1 MRKLKSILLLL
12 TGALIAPLAVAQ
24 TATSPFTAPEYYA
37 SAFNLWS
44 VNSQQP
50 NTYIFQGR
58 SICNSAAQ
66 GVNFFDFATNAP
78 VFINDSNN
86 ANDER
91 VTPSA
96 ITNTAGSCG
105 VTISPSHTHN
115 TFQMQSGTAGL
126 QEAINTLKDQS
137 AWPVVIVLDRNW
149 YVNANQLPGTNANS
163 IIGAATGDYTVLI
176 KDITT
181 SPVTFYAWSGSAYQS
196 TNNTVKNTAPTLAA
210 GAAAG
215 TGPTVANT
223 GGSTAI
229 VGQANVTA
237 GTSTTTGTLF
247 TETWPTVANGG
258 PQYAGSC
265 TVSSVGTNLFTAFT
279 VATSFA
285 SSQRTLTVTATSA
298 PTASTAYQFAYNCK

>member
-163 IIGAATGDYTVLI
+163 VRGAATGDASVTL

-181 SPVTFYAWSGSAYQS
+181 AGPTYYVWNGTAYASGSF
-196 TNNTVKNTAPTLAA
+196 TNAAPTPAA

-215 TGPTVANT
+215 TGPTISV
-223 GGSTAI
+223 
-229 VGQANVTA
+229 A
-237 GTSTTTGTLF
+237 GTSTALIGTVNLTTGTATTTGTLF
-247 TETWPTVANGG
+247 TATFAGSFS
-258 PQYAGSC
+258 YAGSC
-265 TVSSVGTNLFTAFT
+265 SVTSVGTNSFTAFT
-279 VATSFA
+279 VATSG
-285 SSQRTLTVTATSA
+285 SRTLTVTATSA
-298 PTASTAYQFAYNCK
+298 PTASTAYSFAYNCK